1 MRNLELSLFYIY
13 IYIYLQFAV
22 KRHMHEHRKLEEVM
36 HHMLISHPVI
46 ASEVRSVI
54 RKIGSMNYY
63 LPKMTS
69 ANLLGQTVKMNCS
82 VPS

>member
-22 KRHMHEHRKLEEVM
+22 KRHMHEHRKSEVM
-36 HHMLISHPVI
+36 HHVPISHPVI
-46 ASEVRSVI
+46 ACEVRSVI